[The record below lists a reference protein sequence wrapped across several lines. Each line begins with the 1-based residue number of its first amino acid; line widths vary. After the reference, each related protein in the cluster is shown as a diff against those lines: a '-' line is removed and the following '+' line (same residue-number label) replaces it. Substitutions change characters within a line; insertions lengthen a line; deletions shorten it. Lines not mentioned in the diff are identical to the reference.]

1 MDDIERK
8 LYHDLSLKTEIPEK
22 CEEIIKNGLNRK
34 KKHYSWA
41 KIIVVS
47 CASFMI
53 TAGVVYAGTKVI
65 ESIWKEPKKIE
76 GYMVEETITKEEKK
90 NLISE
95 IEAKNKAK
103 EILKKFDYKNE
114 EIKMIELDKNMTNYK
129 INWCVETNNGI
140 TLDFDANG
148 GKSLALF
155 NDSILEKDIEKY
167 HTTKEEAENIAR
179 NLCKNFGYNLDD
191 YTYVEIDTNKEKIE
205 ESYIWYVNFYKKYNE
220 LVDRYN
226 GISIAFIPEINEI
239 YYFIVYEENYENNP
253 VEVAEEKA
261 KEIALNEE
269 KKTELGYEIKNT
281 ETELAIVS
289 MNGEAYARTN
299 NYKQFCEQRNIIDYP
314 EEKYIEYRTDKHIR
328 KAWKVTIE
336 YKLSGKNL
344 FKENFN
350 NQDLGYVYYIDATTG
365 EVIGGEDY
373 SNPVIQ

>member
-1 MDDIERK
+1 M
-8 LYHDLSLKTEIPEK
+8 
-22 CEEIIKNGLNRK
+22 
-34 KKHYSWA
+34 
-41 KIIVVS
+41 
-47 CASFMI
+47 
-53 TAGVVYAGTKVI
+53 
-65 ESIWKEPKKIE
+65 
-76 GYMVEETITKEEKK
+76 
-90 NLISE
+90 
-95 IEAKNKAK
+95 
-103 EILKKFDYKNE
+103 
-114 EIKMIELDKNMTNYK
+114 
-129 INWCVETNNGI
+129 
-140 TLDFDANG
+140 
-148 GKSLALF
+148 
-155 NDSILEKDIEKY
+155 
-167 HTTKEEAENIAR
+167 
-179 NLCKNFGYNLDD
+179 
-191 YTYVEIDTNKEKIE
+191 
-205 ESYIWYVNFYKKYNE
+205 NFYKKYNE